1 MTPKKAKKICYILL
15 AATVLLAMV
24 GAAWKW
30 NEGVVAL
37 LGLAGVGAA
46 YFVLVAFWRCPHC
59 DKSLGNLGNLKY
71 CPYCGEPIED
81 EE

>member
-46 YFVLVAFWRCPHC
+46 YFILVFFWRCPTAT
-59 DKSLGNLGNLKY
+59 NLWVSWG
-71 CPYCGEPIED
+71 I
-81 EE
+81 